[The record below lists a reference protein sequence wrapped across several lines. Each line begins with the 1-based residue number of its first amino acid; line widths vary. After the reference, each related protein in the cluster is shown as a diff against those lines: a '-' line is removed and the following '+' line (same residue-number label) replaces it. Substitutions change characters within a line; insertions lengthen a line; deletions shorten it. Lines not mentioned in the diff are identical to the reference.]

1 MRRCICC
8 RALQKQISETKL
20 DGAVIEVLRK
30 LVSNRKFAGRM
41 REKIDMEVD
50 TSVLDQEIANYEKI
64 LRQCYTNKE
73 VIL

>member
-1 MRRCICC
+1 M
-8 RALQKQISETKL
+8 QKQISETKL

-30 LVSNRKFAGRM
+30 LVSNRKFAGCM